1 MIGISTKDANLRFFS
16 LQLESTKMVKI
27 FKNLD
32 GSTQVSSVVWKKDRT
47 IISIE
52 RQENF
57 NVTSLKP
64 LYTSGGS

>member
-1 MIGISTKDANLRFFS
+1 MIGISTKDANLRFFP

-64 LYTSGGS
+64 FYTSGGS